1 MVDNRTKIHYNKHI
15 NSNKQELKMARETK
29 AQREA
34 RLEAERLS
42 QLAVAKTTY
51 VERMMAVL
59 ARATKEN
66 FELRVLDDEFVVS
79 NRDDSRA
86 TPYFVKPVWSEVAD
100 VNLFELEMSV
110 EFKEEARAESER
122 RYQAKQTALAKLTKE
137 ERELLNLV

>member
-1 MVDNRTKIHYNKHI
+1 
-15 NSNKQELKMARETK
+15 MARETK

>member
-34 RLEAERLS
+34 RVEAERLA
-42 QLAVAKTTY
+42 QMAVARATY
-51 VERMMAVL
+51 TERLMAVL

-66 FELRVLDDEFVVS
+66 FELSVKASLFVVED
-79 NRDDSRA
+79 RDDRRGSNYSL
-86 TPYFVKPVWSEVAD
+86 TPTWNELADSE
-100 VNLFELEMSV
+100 LYTLELSV
-110 EFKEEARAESER
+110 ELKEEARTESER

>member
-1 MVDNRTKIHYNKHI
+1 
-15 NSNKQELKMARETK
+15 MARETK

-34 RLEAERLS
+34 RLELETS
-42 QLAVAKTTY
+42 QRVFVAKATY
-51 VERMMAVL
+51 VERMMALL

-110 EFKEEARAESER
+110 EFKEEERAESER
-122 RYQAKQTALAKLTKE
+122 RYQVKQNALAKLTKE
-137 ERELLNLV
+137 ERELLNLQ